1 MAYSCVIDRVD
12 ENPEAIEDVLI
23 INKYNPLT
31 INQYCEISS
40 LLRVQKR
47 HYDKVLLKLFLRK
60 YLHIGEKNIYAELLK
75 RQILGIFE
83 YSNCLF

>member
-23 INKYNPLT
+23 INKYNPLI

-40 LLRVQKR
+40 LLEYRN
-47 HYDKVLLKLFLRK
+47 DTMTK
-60 YLHIGEKNIYAELLK
+60 Y
-75 RQILGIFE
+75 
-83 YSNCLF
+83 YSNYSLENTYILEKRIFMQNF

>member
-23 INKYNPLT
+23 INKYNPLI

-40 LLRVQKR
+40 LLEYRN
-47 HYDKVLLKLFLRK
+47 DTMTK
-60 YLHIGEKNIYAELLK
+60 Y
-75 RQILGIFE
+75 
-83 YSNCLF
+83 YSNYSLNNTYILEKRIFMQNF

>member
-23 INKYNPLT
+23 INKYNPLI

-40 LLRVQKR
+40 LLEYRN
-47 HYDKVLLKLFLRK
+47 DTMTK
-60 YLHIGEKNIYAELLK
+60 Y
-75 RQILGIFE
+75 
-83 YSNCLF
+83 YSNYSLNNTYILEKRLFMQNF

>member
-47 HYDKVLLKLFLRK
+47 HYDKVLLKLFLK
-60 YLHIGEKNIYAELLK
+60 QYLHIGEKNIYAELLK
-75 RQILGIFE
+75 RQILGIT
-83 YSNCLF
+83 LF

>member
-23 INKYNPLT
+23 INKYNPLI

-40 LLRVQKR
+40 LLEYRNDT
-47 HYDKVLLKLFLRK
+47 DKVLLKLLLK
-60 YLHIGEKNIYAELLK
+60 QYLHIEEKNIYAELLK
-75 RQILGIFE
+75 RQILGIT
-83 YSNCLF
+83 LF

>member
-40 LLRVQKR
+40 LLEYRN
-47 HYDKVLLKLFLRK
+47 DTMTK
-60 YLHIGEKNIYAELLK
+60 YYSNYSLNNTY
-75 RQILGIFE
+75 ILGKRIFMQ
-83 YSNCLF
+83 NF